1 MTAEE
6 LLSKVTFVAATL
18 DDVPH
23 DHLRS
28 TLEAEHIVRVR
39 GLFSRDALRQ
49 VMLGIARR
57 FDPGED
63 RKHDPRDVEV
73 PRTNFQ
79 KLQIGANS
87 GVGSKR
93 TLGRVLRI
101 LYNPIFAPDV
111 LGLREAFV
119 RLARFRNGLYGLP
132 LDHAVFATDDG
143 FWSCTRLHQYPRG
156 GGFMVPHRDRYAQTV
171 TAEARL
177 GYYQPLLVL
186 SERGVDYDEGG
197 AYIDIGEERV
207 EFEAACQVGDVIV
220 YDGSTVHGV
229 ADIDPLAPLD
239 LQHFGGRVAAFASLY
254 RHLVEGPA
262 GYEALTRRS
271 AQRFG
276 DDGPPPGT

>member
-39 GLFSRDALRQ
+39 GLFSRDGLRQ
-49 VMLGIARR
+49 VMRGIASR
-57 FDPGED
+57 FDPDED
-63 RKHDPRDVEV
+63 RKHDPRDVDV

-87 GVGSKR
+87 GVGSRR

-101 LYNPIFAPDV
+101 LYNPSFAPDV
-111 LGLREAFV
+111 LGLREEFV

-132 LDHAVFATDDG
+132 RDHAVFGTDDG

-177 GYYQPLLVL
+177 G
-186 SERGVDYDEGG
+186 
-197 AYIDIGEERV
+197 
-207 EFEAACQVGDVIV
+207 
-220 YDGSTVHGV
+220 
-229 ADIDPLAPLD
+229 
-239 LQHFGGRVAAFASLY
+239 
-254 RHLVEGPA
+254 
-262 GYEALTRRS
+262 
-271 AQRFG
+271 
-276 DDGPPPGT
+276 